1 MRKVLLLLLLTLLV
15 SLAHAQDDTLP
26 REIASVAAAHR
37 VDGAG
42 LSVFVQAVD
51 APAPEL
57 SFNAAVPRSPAS
69 VIKLLTTF
77 AALEVLGPAWR
88 WRTEVWTTGEM
99 DGERLTG
106 DLIFKGGGDPALS
119 MEKLW
124 TLLRELR
131 SRGIGRVEGDLV
143 IDNTLFAPDPGD
155 PNGFDGQP
163 YRTYNVQPDALLVNH
178 KAVGF
183 RVRNGANGE
192 VEATLDPPLSGF
204 TVENRL
210 RRARGRCGG
219 FQRGVA
225 FDLPGGPAGTQA
237 VLSGSFPSG
246 CSEYTLWR
254 TVLDGPRFADAAI
267 RPLWREIGGSI
278 DGGLR
283 VEPVPPEARRV
294 LVFESIPLGEVVQQ
308 INKWS
313 NPRAGAPGAAG
324 DTGKGAPGAAGMA
337 AIAWAGVSGTV
348 PRQRLRPVA
357 PHAYFRRQPRAA
369 VAARVVSPVHGG
381 VRLVPALVRHGRDA
395 AQPLSG
401 RHGRPPAPENRQP
414 GRRLL
419 GRRHRVHAVGQALCR
434 GGHAQCA
441 GGPSRAGT
449 CHAGRGDS
457 LAVQTLSPIPP
468 SRLSG

>member
-313 NPRAGAPGAAG
+313 NNVMTRHLLLTLGLERLGPPATREKGRQALQEWLQSRGLEFPELFLDNGSGLSRRTRISAASLGQLLLHAWSHPYMAEFVSSLPLSGMDGTLRSRYRGAMAGRLHLKTGSLDDVSSVAGIVSTPSGRRYVVVVMLNAPGAHRG
-324 DTGKGAPGAAGMA
+324 PG
-337 AIAWAGVSGTV
+337 
-348 PRQRLRPVA
+348 
-357 PHAYFRRQPRAA
+357 HAMQDAVIRWLFRR
-369 VAARVVSPVHGG
+369 
-381 VRLVPALVRHGRDA
+381 
-395 AQPLSG
+395 
-401 RHGRPPAPENRQP
+401 
-414 GRRLL
+414 
-419 GRRHRVHAVGQALCR
+419 
-434 GGHAQCA
+434 
-441 GGPSRAGT
+441 
-449 CHAGRGDS
+449 
-457 LAVQTLSPIPP
+457 
-468 SRLSG
+468 

>member
-246 CSEYTLWR
+246 CGEYTLWR

-283 VEPVPPEARRV
+283 VEPVPPDARRV

-313 NPRAGAPGAAG
+313 NNVMTRHLLLTLGLDRLGPPATREKGRQALQEWLQSRDLEFPELFLDNGSGLSRRTRISAASLGQLLLHAWSHPYMAEFISSLPLSGMDGTLRSRYRGAMAGRLHLKTGSLDDVSSVAGFVSTPSGRRYVVVVMLNAPGAHRG
-324 DTGKGAPGAAGMA
+324 PGYAVQDAV
-337 AIAWAGVSGTV
+337 IRW
-348 PRQRLRPVA
+348 L
-357 PHAYFRRQPRAA
+357 FRR
-369 VAARVVSPVHGG
+369 
-381 VRLVPALVRHGRDA
+381 
-395 AQPLSG
+395 
-401 RHGRPPAPENRQP
+401 
-414 GRRLL
+414 
-419 GRRHRVHAVGQALCR
+419 
-434 GGHAQCA
+434 
-441 GGPSRAGT
+441 
-449 CHAGRGDS
+449 
-457 LAVQTLSPIPP
+457 
-468 SRLSG
+468 